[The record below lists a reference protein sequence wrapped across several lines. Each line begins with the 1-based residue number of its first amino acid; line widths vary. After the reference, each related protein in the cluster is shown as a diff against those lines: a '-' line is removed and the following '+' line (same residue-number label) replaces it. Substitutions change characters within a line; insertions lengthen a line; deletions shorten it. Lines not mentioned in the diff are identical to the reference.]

1 VSEVR
6 AVVID
11 GLGEAAFAARGR
23 RGTHPGKLVIG
34 VTG

>member
-6 AVVID
+6 AVVVD
-11 GLGEAAFAARGR
+11 GLGEAAFVARACVA
-23 RGTHPGKLVIG
+23 HPGKLVIE